1 MPVLTRRRGIILASS
16 VSLSLAAVLPAMA
29 AIAPANASAAK
40 SEASASGAK
49 STTVTP
55 STITT
60 AFGFNPGLPLK
71 DNNGANTGAAE
82 PSIDVDTP
90 GNVYVMG
97 PAGVP
102 TGGCPFWT
110 VHPGTFNSKGLPY
123 EYRGTPDLQP
133 AGVGGGDCDISHGP
147 RSTLTPNADSVAVS
161 SLSLGNL
168 TTTNSQDAGKTFRTP
183 PNDVGGTQVF
193 GDDRQWQGVD
203 RNLKAYYLIV
213 HDVTTDN
220 IQVSADTQ
228 TAGYQYLSNTPAI
241 SDPNALAAATM
252 DNHFSPPAVDE
263 TTHKIYIAY
272 VAPANASE
280 NAAAQAGTTGLNEHV
295 VWLAVGDPCAVLCQ
309 AGKPLGP
316 ITWNDYP
323 LYSAPT
329 GQDLAHIFPIIT
341 IDRGDPSTGANKSV
355 YIGFVGD
362 TKSSVTNRFQMISV
376 SVNTPAKFRGPFF
389 IDDGSNHSNMFP
401 WLAAG
406 QKGVVDATWYAG
418 RLMGNGATC
427 PTGATGSPDD
437 SNGVN
442 NNCFNQWHVTF
453 AQATGAGAG
462 GTTAPVITRSYA
474 SGINHRGSICDQGL
488 NCSLFGGDRSLLDFF
503 DMALDPAGGAN
514 IAYVQD
520 TSQITYTRQCTG
532 KSATTGLNISRS
544 CANLGPLPPPPPG
557 PTCGA
562 GAPTYAATVV
572 TDPAGDAG
580 NPSGGGTNGSSDATK
595 VAVAV
600 DQAATTPTVDVTLTV
615 SNLQS
620 PVATPPPGTTDIYY
634 YVTWTAPNG
643 KQYAVQHIEPEPTK
657 TFEFGQFDP
666 ATNQFV
672 GTPSVIH
679 GSYNSGS
686 PGTITWNVPTSLF
699 GSPMIPA
706 TTAAAA
712 AVQNPYALT
721 ILGLGTAVTGG
732 LVYVQPSDRAPN
744 SGFGATWAVC

>member
-16 VSLSLAAVLPAMA
+16 VSLSLAAVMPAMA
-29 AIAPANASAAK
+29 AISPASVSNAPARS
-40 SEASASGAK
+40 SGAK
-49 STTVTP
+49 STTAP
-55 STITT
+55 NTITT

-123 EYRGTPDLQP
+123 EYRGTPDLNN
-133 AGVGGGDCDISHGP
+133 GGIGGGDCDISHGS

-228 TAGYQYLSNTPAI
+228 TAGYQYLTNTPAI

-280 NAAAQAGTTGLNEHV
+280 NAAAQAGTTGANEHV

-341 IDRGDPSTGANKSV
+341 IDRGDPSTGANKNV

-376 SVNTPAKFRGPFF
+376 SVNTPSKFRGPFF

-401 WLAAG
+401 WLVAG

-520 TSQITYTRQCTG
+520 PSQITYTRQCSG
-532 KSATTGLNISRS
+532 KSATTGLAISRS
-544 CANLGPLPPPPPG
+544 CAALAPTPPAG
-557 PTCGA
+557 PTQVCGT
-562 GAPTYAATVV
+562 GSNHLATVV
-572 TDPAGDAG
+572 TDPAGDAS
-580 NPSGGGTNGSSDATK
+580 NPTGQGSNGSTDATK
-595 VAVAV
+595 VDVANN
-600 DQAATTPTVDVTLTV
+600 ATVDVTLTV

-620 PVATPPPGTTDIYY
+620 PVATPPPGTTDIFY
-634 YVTWTAPNG
+634 YVTWTQPNG
-643 KQYAVQHIEPEPTK
+643 KQYAVQHVEPEAGAK
-657 TFEFGQFDP
+657 TFLYGQFDP

-672 GTPSVIH
+672 KGTTQPIT
-679 GSYNSGS
+679 GNYNSGM
-686 PGTITWNVPTSLF
+686 PGTIVFHVPRALF
-699 GSPMIPA
+699 AGASIP
-706 TTAAAA
+706 TKSVLTAPI
-712 AVQNPYALT
+712 QKPYSVIIVGVGA
-721 ILGLGTAVTGG
+721 GVTGG
-732 LVYVQPSDRAPN
+732 LVYIQPADRAPN
-744 SGFGATWAVC
+744 SGFGATWPVCP